1 MAEFFS
7 TRAAYRPQIREL
19 WLLKGR
25 VLRFGRIFSPAYRS
39 GQIMPVLFAITTGSF
54 QNFFPENLP
63 FIRALEFL
71 IGFAPRYPVWFW
83 IIE

>member
-1 MAEFFS
+1 
-7 TRAAYRPQIREL
+7 
-19 WLLKGR
+19 
-25 VLRFGRIFSPAYRS
+25 
-39 GQIMPVLFAITTGSF
+39 MPVLFAITTGSF